1 MALKWPIMRWCA
13 VKKLLTHSLTPGAIL
28 YQIKNQTRRTCSG
41 HNRTVI
47 TGRKGH
53 SKEMNEFYYGGDF
66 RTAAVNLA
74 VHPITDTPV
83 VAPVIPA
90 PVHSWNITNST
101 GSNERNTLN
110 PNLTTKSPRRRD
122 NAYA

>member
-1 MALKWPIMRWCA
+1 
-13 VKKLLTHSLTPGAIL
+13 
-28 YQIKNQTRRTCSG
+28 
-41 HNRTVI
+41 
-47 TGRKGH
+47 
-53 SKEMNEFYYGGDF
+53 MNEFYYGGDF

-74 VHPITDTPV
+74 VRPITDTPV

-90 PVHSWNITNST
+90 PVHSWNITTST